1 LLNYL
6 TIRNFAIIDRLEL
19 SPSQGFSTLTGET
32 GAGKSIIIDAVSLL
46 LGGRADT
53 DFIRAGTDQAV
64 IEGVFSLPQTL
75 CRESILPLLR
85 EHGLNNAEQEDL
97 ILTREINRRG
107 RNICRVNG
115 RLVTLGLLRQI
126 GESLVDIHNQGEH
139 LSLLRVQQHVDFLD
153 RYAGLESVAEE
164 TSQKVHEL
172 LATRSQLKTILRD
185 ERELARRQDLLRYQ
199 VDEIAAAKL
208 QPGEDKE
215 LALQHKLLANAEKLI
230 TQTNHLYTM
239 LSEGQGVGDSI
250 TDRLGEVG
258 LGLAKL
264 AQLDPRLA
272 AQQTTVEEIG
282 YQLAEVAA
290 ILRSYAEQIDYS
302 PEALRQVE
310 ERLGVIHD
318 LQRKYGDSIE
328 EILEFARSAAQEL
341 DSFSQS
347 EEHVEELQA
356 REMELLAA
364 IGHLAGELSA
374 RRRQASESLARA
386 MEAELQELGMEK
398 ARFAVSITQRESA
411 EGVTVGEKRYAFDST
426 GIDQVEFLISPNVG
440 EPLKPLTKI
449 ASGGETARLMLAMKT
464 VLSSADQVPVLIFD
478 EIDAGLGG
486 RAGAVVGRKL
496 WALSREHQVLCVT
509 HLPQIA
515 AFGDAHYLVG
525 KEVRGERTLT
535 FVQRLE
541 DAGRT
546 QELAQMLGTESEA
559 THLSAE
565 EIRTEVEKWKAAQK
579 EPA

>member
-341 DSFSQS
+341 DSLSQS

>member
-75 CRESILPLLR
+75 YQEGVLPLLR
-85 EHGLNNAEQEDL
+85 KHGLNNAEQEDL

-107 RNICRVNG
+107 RNVCRVNG

-153 RYAGLESVAEE
+153 RYAGLESVRAE
-164 TSQKVHEL
+164 TSHKVHEL
-172 LATRSQLKTILRD
+172 LDTRSQLKSTLRD
-185 ERELARRQDLLRYQ
+185 ERELARRQDLLQYQ

-215 LALQHKLLANAEKLI
+215 LALQHKLLANAEKLT
-230 TQTNHLYTM
+230 TQANQLYAT
-239 LSEGQGVGDSI
+239 LSEGQGVGDSV
-250 TDRLGEVG
+250 TDRLGEVS

-264 AQLDPRLA
+264 AQLDPRLT

-282 YQLAEVAA
+282 YQLADVAA
-290 ILRSYAEQIDYS
+290 TLRSYAEQIDYS
-302 PEALRQVE
+302 PDALRQVE

-318 LQRKYGDSIE
+318 LQRKYGESIE
-328 EILEFARSAAQEL
+328 EILGFARSAAQEL
-341 DSFSQS
+341 ESLSQS
-347 EEHVEELQA
+347 EERVEELQA

-374 RRRQASESLARA
+374 RRRQASDSLALA
-386 MEAELQELGMEK
+386 MEAELQQLGMEK
-398 ARFAVSITQRESA
+398 ARFSVSITQKESA
-411 EGVTVGEKRYAFDST
+411 EGVSVGEKRYAFDST

-535 FVQRLE
+535 FVERLE

-565 EIRTEVEKWKAAQK
+565 EIRAEVERWKAAQN